1 MTNGTIQLKI
11 FFDFKKEFEDYC
23 WSDVRLLAEGCL
35 IFRNCCIESTKKD
48 SEDIG
53 IDPFLHNVT
62 IASFCNLLYRRNFM
76 PKDSIAIIPE
86 NGYHPEQKQSK
97 KALIWMKE
105 IAEKEISIFAKKVM

>member
-1 MTNGTIQLKI
+1 
-11 FFDFKKEFEDYC
+11 
-23 WSDVRLLAEGCL
+23 
-35 IFRNCCIESTKKD
+35 
-48 SEDIG
+48 
-53 IDPFLHNVT
+53 
-62 IASFCNLLYRRNFM
+62 M